1 MSDQDIQFEA
11 MERPGPGELLE
22 FYERQQHATT
32 RSLEKLQSMIDETT
46 VFVVARRAGQI
57 VGLARGVCDGVCGRI
72 AECKLDPA
80 LQGPGCVTRKDGRIE
95 HDTAGVGSKMATLV
109 MEGLRGQGVERIEV
123 LAYGTEVDFCEEL
136 GFRVMAGVVAMEWTA
151 EASHPASSVVSTGA
165 SCLIGVA
172 RDGGGKG

>member
-1 MSDQDIQFEA
+1 MGVQDMQFAA
-11 MERPGPGELLE
+11 MERHGPAGLFE
-22 FYERQQHATT
+22 FYERQQHATR

-95 HDTAGVGSKMATLV
+95 HDTAGVGSKMAQLV
-109 MEGLRGQGVERIEV
+109 MEGLCGQGVER
-123 LAYGTEVDFCEEL
+123 T
-136 GFRVMAGVVAMEWTA
+136 
-151 EASHPASSVVSTGA
+151 
-165 SCLIGVA
+165 
-172 RDGGGKG
+172 